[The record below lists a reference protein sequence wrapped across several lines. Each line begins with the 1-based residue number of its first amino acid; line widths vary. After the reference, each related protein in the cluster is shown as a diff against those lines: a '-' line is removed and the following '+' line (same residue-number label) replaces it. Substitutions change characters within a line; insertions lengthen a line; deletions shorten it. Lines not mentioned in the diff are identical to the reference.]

1 MRLTDEHIESALRE
15 IRLALLEADVNFQV
29 VKAFI
34 DRVRDKATD
43 QTVLKSLTPVQQ
55 VVKIVRDE
63 LLALFGDAQGGLTKD
78 APTPRV
84 VLLLGLQ
91 GSGKTTTSGKL
102 GRWLKKQ
109 GKHPLMVSTDVRRP
123 AAIQQ
128 LAVVG
133 EQAEVKVFAPE
144 TMDPVAR
151 ASGALAEAKAKG
163 FDTVIVD
170 TAGRLHIDDELMD
183 ELQAIKEAVRP
194 SDLLYVADSMT
205 GQDAIKSAGEFNRR
219 VGVTGVVLTKLD
231 GDARG
236 GAALSVVS
244 VVGVPVAFIGSG
256 ETLEDLELFHPDRI
270 VSRMLGMGDVLSL
283 IEKAEQALDEG
294 EAEKLEEK
302 LRKNQFTLDDFKSQ
316 LKTIRRMGPLESVL
330 GMIPGMGQMK
340 ELAQNKPDEKQ
351 LGRVEAIISSMTAEE
366 RRNDSI
372 INGSPPQADCRG
384 QRHFRRGR
392 EPAAEAVHRDAASA
406 QDDRTGWGSGHARHE
421 KHAGHEEHAAD
432 GAGHAGFCAGRHGE
446 EAEKGRALGAHEVTV
461 GFGLSILRLWAQPR
475 AQRSKAERLRPKT
488 RRPETEMLVIRMRRV
503 GTTKKPYFRV
513 VVTEAKSARESS
525 FVENVGTYNPR
536 SKPAKVEIDKERL
549 QHWLKKGAQPSDSVR
564 TLIKKHLT
572 RDLSAPVAAPAG
584 ADARHSDVGRGG
596 QHARERP
603 GQSCARR
610 RRGRGACAGR
620 QAGLGEGPRV
630 VAPRHDGAGVEDRTG
645 RHGQDHRASGADGGG
660 AANAGR
666 GYRRASW
673 CSRAVGY
680 TGLTEFPSPKAQR
693 PVTPNCPTPNLG
705 VLGDWELGVI
715 GGWGLGVGS

>member
-1 MRLTDEHIESALRE
+1 LFESLSTRIQGAFTALRGEVRLTDEHIESALRE

-63 LLALFGDAQGGLTKD
+63 LLALFGEAEGGLKKD

-128 LAVVG
+128 LSVVG
-133 EQAEVKVFAPE
+133 EQADVKVYAPE

-163 FDTVIVD
+163 FDTIIVD

-183 ELQAIKEAVRP
+183 ELQAIKDAVRP

-256 ETLEDLELFHPDRI
+256 ETLNDLELFHPDRI

-302 LRKNQFTLDDFKSQ
+302 LRKNQFTLDDFKKQ

-351 LGRVEAIISSMTAEE
+351 LGRVEAIISSMTPEE
-366 RRNDSI
+366 RSNDSI
-372 INGSPPQADCRG
+372 INGS
-384 QRHFRRGR
+384 RRKR
-392 EPAAEAVHRDAASA
+392 IAA
-406 QDDRTGWGSGHARHE
+406 GSGTSVE
-421 KHAGHEEHAAD
+421 D
-432 GAGHAGFCAGRHGE
+432 
-446 EAEKGRALGAHEVTV
+446 VN
-461 GFGLSILRLWAQPR
+461 RLLKQF
-475 AQRSKAERLRPKT
+475 
-488 RRPETEMLVIRMRRV
+488 TEMRRV
-503 GTTKKPYFRV
+503 
-513 VVTEAKSARESS
+513 
-525 FVENVGTYNPR
+525 
-536 SKPAKVEIDKERL
+536 
-549 QHWLKKGAQPSDSVR
+549 LKM
-564 TLIKKHLT
+564 I
-572 RDLSAPVAAPAG
+572 
-584 ADARHSDVGRGG
+584 G
-596 QHARERP
+596 Q
-603 GQSCARR
+603 
-610 RRGRGACAGR
+610 
-620 QAGLGEGPRV
+620 
-630 VAPRHDGAGVEDRTG
+630 
-645 RHGQDHRASGADGGG
+645 GG
-660 AANAGR
+660 AAAMR
-666 GYRRASW
+666 GMKNMPQVARGTQGFAP
-673 CSRAVGY
+673 GG
-680 TGLTEFPSPKAQR
+680 TGKKR
-693 PVTPNCPTPNLG
+693 KK
-705 VLGDWELGVI
+705 
-715 GGWGLGVGS
+715 GGPWGLMKSR